1 MTQFLFQFGSKLF
14 NRESDQLEEE
24 QEEEV
29 EWPSHLRKNVEE
41 VLKSDESLS
50 EGDISLMRKVLQTKL
65 IASTSNVEVVRNDPK
80 SPLYSI
86 KKFEELRL
94 PENLLKGLY
103 NMGFSAPSKIQ
114 ETALPILL
122 ANP

>member
-1 MTQFLFQFGSKLF
+1 MFQFGSKLF
-14 NRESDQLEEE
+14 NREGDQPEEE

-50 EGDISLMRKVLQTKL
+50 EADISLMRKVLRTKL

-86 KKFEELRL
+86 KTFEELRL

-103 NMGFSAPSKIQ
+103 AMGFSAPSKIQ

>member
-1 MTQFLFQFGSKLF
+1 MIQFLFQFGSKLF
-14 NRESDQLEEE
+14 NREGDQPEEE
-24 QEEEV
+24 EEEV
-29 EWPSHLRKNVEE
+29 EWPSHLRKNVED

-50 EGDISLMRKVLQTKL
+50 EADISLMRKVLRTNL

-86 KKFEELRL
+86 KTFEELRL

-103 NMGFSAPSKIQ
+103 TMGFSAPSKIQ